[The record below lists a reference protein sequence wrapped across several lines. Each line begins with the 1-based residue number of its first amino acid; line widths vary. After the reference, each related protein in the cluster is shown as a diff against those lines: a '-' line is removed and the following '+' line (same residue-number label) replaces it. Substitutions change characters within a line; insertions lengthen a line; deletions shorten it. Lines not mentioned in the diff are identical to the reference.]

1 MKLSKEQQNT
11 FIMIATIL
19 IVSLITFIAIF
30 NIIWGIVAQ
39 PINDAVSSI
48 SYFLKTQNVDY
59 NFEVPAASNSNTQQ
73 ESTVQQENTQPVA
86 QEPAQQNQT
95 QQNNRTSPTAQDSTS
110 ENTELPVDQEVK
122 AVDNRVVDYNF
133 AIPALNTNNATINFQ
148 SFPDAIISDAILAG
162 YGSGS
167 DTPQVN
173 LQIVIPKIGINSPV
187 MQGLGANDLLEKG
200 FWTYPGSYE
209 LGKGEV
215 VMLCHRRYFGPYD
228 PRGCWFL
235 DKVAKG
241 DEIIMKY
248 ADVSL
253 SYEIVGVNVFEGDDP
268 LIYSISDT
276 DDYIKIVTCTPLYS
290 NTHRLVVLAKR
301 TK

>member
-1 MKLSKEQQNT
+1 MNLTKEQQNT
-11 FIMIATIL
+11 FIMITTIL

-39 PINDAVSSI
+39 PLNDALGSV
-48 SYFLKTQNVDY
+48 SYFLRTQNVDY
-59 NFEVPAASNSNTQQ
+59 NFEVPASSNTQVQIIQ
-73 ESTVQQENTQPVA
+73 EDTKVSDLNNTATTVQQQPENN
-86 QEPAQQNQT
+86 QNVT
-95 QQNNRTSPTAQDSTS
+95 PISD
-110 ENTELPVDQEVK
+110 EEVK
-122 AVDNRVVDYNF
+122 SEQPNIEVNYNF
-133 AIPALNTNNATINFQ
+133 AVPPVNTNNAAINFE
-148 SFPDAIISDAILAG
+148 SYPDAILTDAMLAG

-167 DTPQVN
+167 GTPQVN
-173 LQIVIPKIGINSPV
+173 LQIIIPKIGVNSPV
-187 MQGLGANDLLEKG
+187 LQGLGADDLLERG
-200 FWTYPGSYE
+200 FWTYPGSYT
-209 LGKGEV
+209 LGEGEV

-228 PRGCWFL
+228 PRSCWFL

-253 SYEIVGVNVFEGDDP
+253 KYEIVGVNVFDANDP

-290 NTHRLVVLAKR
+290 NTQRLVVLAKR
-301 TK
+301 AN

>member
-1 MKLSKEQQNT
+1 MSKEQQNT
-11 FIMIATIL
+11 TIMIATIL

-39 PINDAVSSI
+39 PINDAVGSI
-48 SYFLKTQNVDY
+48 SYFLRTQNIDY
-59 NFEVPAASNSNTQQ
+59 NFEIPQGDNPVIKNEESTTNETPQNQTPIAQEPSTSTDSNSNEQPQ
-73 ESTVQQENTQPVA
+73 ET
-86 QEPAQQNQT
+86 NQD
-95 QQNNRTSPTAQDSTS
+95 NEIKP
-110 ENTELPVDQEVK
+110 EELK
-122 AVDNRVVDYNF
+122 AVDYNF
-133 AIPALNTNNATINFQ
+133 AIPAINTNNATINFE
-148 SFPDAIISDAILAG
+148 SYPDAILTDAMLAG

-173 LQIVIPKIGINSPV
+173 LQIVIPKIGVNSPV
-187 MQGLGANDLLEKG
+187 MQGLGADDLLERG
-200 FWTYPGSYE
+200 FWIYPGSYT

-228 PRGCWFL
+228 PRSCWFL

-241 DEIIMKY
+241 DEIVMKY

-253 SYEIVGVNVFEGDDP
+253 RYEIVGVNVFEANDP
-268 LIYSISDT
+268 LIYSISDS

-301 TK
+301 AN